1 VTVRLSTIVNYAH
14 GPQAIT
20 DQVIE
25 LERAGLDIAWVPE
38 AYSFDAPS
46 LMGYLAAR
54 TSTVEI
60 GSGILPIYSRT
71 PTLLAMTAAG
81 IDALSDGRCILGLG
95 TSGPQVIEGF
105 HGVPYDRP
113 VGRTREVIEICRKVW
128 AREEPLVH
136 DGPSYRIPVP
146 ADQGTGLG
154 KPLRMINHPLRNRI
168 PIWVAALGERNVS
181 MTAEIADG
189 WLPVFYIPEKVADVY
204 GPSMA
209 AGKAKRSPELGPLE
223 IAAGGSMAF
232 TEDPDEAARLRD
244 VARPF
249 TALYIGGMGARG
261 RNFYNALVSRM
272 GWEKEAA
279 TIQDLYLSGQKQEAA
294 AAVPADLLE
303 ATTLIGSEGYIKDR
317 IEAYRAVGVTVLNIT
332 PVGPNGTEDITRLKN
347 LVS

>member
-1 VTVRLSTIVNYAH
+1 VRLSTIVNYAH
-14 GPQAIT
+14 GPHFVADQIT
-20 DQVIE
+20 A
-25 LERAGLDIAWVPE
+25 LERAGLDIVWVPE

-46 LMGYLAAR
+46 LMGFLAAK
-54 TSTVEI
+54 TSTIEI

-128 AREEPLVH
+128 ARAEPLVH
-136 DGPSYRIPVP
+136 DGASYQIPVP
-146 ADQGTGLG
+146 AERGTGLG

-168 PIWVAALGERNVS
+168 PIWVAALGERNVT
-181 MTAEIADG
+181 MTAELADG
-189 WLPVFYIPEKVADVY
+189 WLPVFYIPEKVQDTYGRSLEAGLARRGAD
-204 GPSMA
+204 
-209 AGKAKRSPELGPLE
+209 LGPLE
-223 IAAGGSMAF
+223 ISAGGSMAF
-232 TEDPDEAARLRD
+232 TDDPHEAARLRD

-279 TIQDLYLSGQKQEAA
+279 TIQDLYLSGRKEEAA

-303 ATTLIGSEGYIKDR
+303 ATTLIGSESYIKDR

-332 PVGPNGTEDITRLKN
+332 PVGPNGLEDVTRLKS
-347 LVS
+347 LAS

>member
-1 VTVRLSTIVNYAH
+1 MRLSTTVNYAH
-14 GPQAIT
+14 GPQAVAE
-20 DQVIE
+20 QVVA
-25 LERAGLDIAWVPE
+25 LERAGLDIVWVPE

-46 LMGYLAAR
+46 LMGFLAAK
-54 TSTVEI
+54 TSTIEI

-81 IDALSDGRCILGLG
+81 IDALSGGRCILGLG

-113 VGRTREVIEICRKVW
+113 VGRTQEVIEICRQVW
-128 AREEPLVH
+128 ERAEPLVH
-136 DGPSYRIPVP
+136 DGTSYQIPVP
-146 ADQGTGLG
+146 AGRGTGLG

-168 PIWVAALGERNVS
+168 PIWVAALGERNVT
-181 MTAEIADG
+181 MTAELADG
-189 WLPVFYIPEKVADVY
+189 WLPVFYIPEKVQEVY
-204 GPSMA
+204 GPALA
-209 AGKAKRSPELGPLE
+209 AGTARRSPDLGPLE

-232 TEDPDEAARLRD
+232 TDDPDEAARLRD

-249 TALYIGGMGARG
+249 TALYVGGMGARG

-272 GWEKEAA
+272 GWDKEAA

-303 ATTLIGSEGYIKDR
+303 ATTLIGSESYIKDR
-317 IEAYRAVGVTVLNIT
+317 IEAYRAVGVTVLNIS
-332 PVGPNGTEDITRLKN
+332 PVGPNGLDDVTRLKS
-347 LVS
+347 LAS

>member
-1 VTVRLSTIVNYAH
+1 MRLSTIVNYAH

-20 DQVIE
+20 DQVVA
-25 LERAGLDIAWVPE
+25 LERAGLDIVWVPE

-46 LMGYLAAR
+46 LMGFLAAR
-54 TSTVEI
+54 TSTIEI

-81 IDALSDGRCILGLG
+81 IDALSGGRCILGLG

-105 HGVPYDRP
+105 HGVPYDRQ

-154 KPLRMINHPLRNRI
+154 KPLKMINHPLRGRI
-168 PIWVAALGERNVS
+168 PIWVAALGERNVT
-181 MTAEIADG
+181 MTAELADG

-204 GPSMA
+204 GPSMV
-209 AGKAKRSPELGPLE
+209 AGQAKRSPDLAPLE
-223 IAAGGSMAF
+223 ISAGGTFAI
-232 TEDPDEAARLRD
+232 TDDPDEAARLRD

-279 TIQDLYLSGQKQEAA
+279 TIQDLYLAGQKQEAA
-294 AAVPADLLE
+294 AAVPGDLLE
-303 ATTLIGSEGYIKDR
+303 ATTLVGSEGYIKDR
-317 IEAYRAVGVTVLNIT
+317 IEAFRAVGVTVLNIT
-332 PVGPNGTEDITRLKN
+332 PVGPHALEDVTRLKN
-347 LVS
+347 LAG

>member
-1 VTVRLSTIVNYAH
+1 VRLSTILNYAR

-20 DQVIE
+20 EEVVA

-38 AYSFDAPS
+38 AYGFDAPS

-81 IDALSDGRCILGLG
+81 IDALSGGRCILGLG

-105 HGVPYDRP
+105 HGIPYDRP

-128 AREEPLVH
+128 AREEPLIH
-136 DGPSYRIPVP
+136 DGASYRIPVP
-146 ADQGTGLG
+146 ADEGTGLG
-154 KPLRMINHPLRNRI
+154 KPLRMINHPVRNRI

-181 MTAEIADG
+181 MTAEVADG

-209 AGKAKRSPELGPLE
+209 AGQAKRSPDLGPLE

-232 TEDPDEAARLRD
+232 TEDPDEATRLRD
-244 VARPF
+244 AARPF
-249 TALYIGGMGARG
+249 TALYVGGMGARG
-261 RNFYNALVSRM
+261 RNFYHALVSRM

-303 ATTLIGSEGYIKDR
+303 ATTLIGPEGYIKDR
-317 IEAYRAVGVTVLNIT
+317 VEAYRAVGVTVLNIT
-332 PVGPNGTEDITRLKN
+332 PVGPNGIEDVARLKT
-347 LVS
+347 LVC

>member
-1 VTVRLSTIVNYAH
+1 VRLSSILNYAR

-20 DQVIE
+20 EEVVA

-46 LMGYLAAR
+46 LMGYLAAQ

-81 IDALSDGRCILGLG
+81 IDALSGGRCILGLG

-136 DGPSYRIPVP
+136 DGASYRIPVP

-154 KPLRMINHPLRNRI
+154 KPLRMINHPLRDRI
-168 PIWVAALGERNVS
+168 PIWVAALGERNVA

-209 AGKAKRSPELGPLE
+209 AGKATRSPDLGPLE

-232 TEDPDEAARLRD
+232 TEDPDEATRLRD
-244 VARPF
+244 AARPF
-249 TALYIGGMGARG
+249 TALYVGGMGARG

-303 ATTLIGSEGYIKDR
+303 ATTLIGPEGYIKDR
-317 IEAYRAVGVTVLNIT
+317 VEAYRAVGVTVLNIT
-332 PVGPNGTEDITRLKN
+332 PVGPNGTEDVARLKT

>member
-1 VTVRLSTIVNYAH
+1 MRLSTIVNYAH
-14 GPQAIT
+14 GPQAVT
-20 DQVIE
+20 DQVVA
-25 LERAGLDIAWVPE
+25 LERAGLDIVWVPE

-46 LMGYLAAR
+46 LMGFLAAK
-54 TSTVEI
+54 TSTIEI

-81 IDALSDGRCILGLG
+81 IDALSGGRCILGLG

-113 VGRTREVIEICRKVW
+113 VGRTGEVIEICRKVW
-128 AREEPLVH
+128 ARAEPLVH
-136 DGPSYRIPVP
+136 DGASYQIPVP
-146 ADQGTGLG
+146 ADRGTGLG

-168 PIWVAALGERNVS
+168 PIWVAALGERNVT
-181 MTAEIADG
+181 MTAELADG
-189 WLPVFYIPEKVADVY
+189 WLPVFYIPEKVQDTY
-204 GPSMA
+204 GPSLE
-209 AGKAKRSPELGPLE
+209 AGFARRSADLGPLE

-232 TEDPDEAARLRD
+232 TDDPDEAARLRD

-249 TALYIGGMGARG
+249 TALYVGGMGARG

-279 TIQDLYLSGQKQEAA
+279 TIQDLYLSGRKDEAA

-303 ATTLIGSEGYIKDR
+303 ATTLIGSESYIKDR

-332 PVGPNGTEDITRLKN
+332 PVGPNGLEDVTRLKS
-347 LVS
+347 LA